1 MYFKEKEE
9 TNIDHQFKKEKKISL
24 KKIKPIYWIIGG
36 VILLITIITIV
47 VVIMLNRGDKYNIEL
62 VGDERITLTIGST
75 YIEPGYNAYDR
86 NNNDVSSQVKI
97 TSNVDTSKIGE
108 YEVVYTIDGIT
119 KVRYIIVNEGSTYIH
134 LLGDINMYLKVGEK
148 YVEPGYQVYDSADQN
163 LTEKVKVSGKVDT
176 SIAGTYQITYSVV
189 NSRNQTITEKRTIIV
204 TAK

>member
-1 MYFKEKEE
+1 MYFNEKEE
-9 TNIDHQFKKEKKISL
+9 TNIDHQFEKEKKISL
-24 KKIKPIYWIIGG
+24 KNIKPIYWIIAG

-47 VVIMLNRGDKYNIEL
+47 VVIILNRGDKYTIEL
-62 VGDERITLTIGST
+62 VGDERVIVTIGST

-86 NNNDVSSQVKI
+86 ENNDVSSEVKI

-119 KVRYIIVNEGSTYIH
+119 KVRYVVVNEGSTYLR
-134 LLGDINMYLKVGEK
+134 LLGDMNMYLKVGEK

-176 SIAGTYQITYSVV
+176 SKAGTYQITYSVV
-189 NSRNQTITEKRTIIV
+189 NSRNQTITERRTIIV

>member
-1 MYFKEKEE
+1 MYFNEKEE
-9 TNIDHQFKKEKKISL
+9 TNIDHQFQKERNFSL
-24 KKIKPIYWIIGG
+24 KNVKPIYWIISGI
-36 VILLITIITIV
+36 ILLIAIIVIV
-47 VVIMLNRGDKYNIEL
+47 VVILLNRGNKYNIEL
-62 VGDERITLTIGST
+62 IGDERIIVTVGST

-86 NNNDVSSQVKI
+86 KNNDVSSLVKI

-119 KVRYIIVNEGSTYIH
+119 KVRYVVVNEGSTYIH
-134 LLGDINMYLKVGEK
+134 LLGDINMYLKVGQK

-176 SIAGTYQITYSVV
+176 SMAGTYQISYSVV
-189 NSRNQTITEKRTIIV
+189 NSRNQTITEKRTVIV

>member
-176 SIAGTYQITYSVV
+176 SKVGTYQITYSVV
-189 NSRNQTITEKRTIIV
+189 NSRNITVTKKRTVVV
-204 TAK
+204 TK

>member
-1 MYFKEKEE
+1 MYFNEKEE
-9 TNIDHQFKKEKKISL
+9 TNIDHQFRKERNFSL
-24 KKIKPIYWIIGG
+24 KNVKPIYWIISGII
-36 VILLITIITIV
+36 ILIAIIVIV
-47 VVIMLNRGDKYNIEL
+47 VVILLNRGNKYNIEL
-62 VGDERITLTIGST
+62 IGDERIIVTVGST

-86 NNNDVSSQVKI
+86 KNNDVSSLVKI

-119 KVRYIIVNEGSTYIH
+119 KVRYVVVNEGSTYIH
-134 LLGDINMYLKVGEK
+134 LLGDINMYLKVGQK

-176 SIAGTYQITYSVV
+176 SMAGTYQITYSVV
-189 NSRNQTITEKRTIIV
+189 NSRNQTITEKRTVIV